1 MLERLLGAAEELL
14 EEVDFEKVAVVD
26 ITAKAGVAAGSF
38 YTRFST
44 KSDLLQAL
52 YDDFLEDIERV
63 VETATTP
70 AAGRCSSLASRVRRI
85 VSAVVELYRRR
96 RAVARS
102 VSVHHRLN
110 PGMASDELKTRIDAI
125 HGRLARFVLESRSEI
140 HHADPDWAALFA
152 VGLLEMGCREKILFA
167 DYPAP
172 AATKVSDRLLVDEFT
187 HLIGSYLTCRGD
199 CR

>member
-14 EEVDFEKVAVVD
+14 EEVDFEKVSVVD

-52 YDDFLEDIERV
+52 YDDFLEDIECV

-70 AAGRCSSLASRVRRI
+70 AAGRCSSLALRVRRI
-85 VSAVVELYRRR
+85 VSALVELYRRR

-110 PGMASDELKTRIDAI
+110 PGTASDELKTRIDAI

-187 HLIGSYLTCRGD
+187 RLIGSYLTCRWD